1 MRDKFTISTK
11 DASVQYLSNKDKR
24 LAKVIDAIG
33 DIECNIHADPFEF
46 VVGEI
51 VGQMLSNKVADVI
64 TDRLVRLCD
73 GKIEVDTIHNLSID
87 DLRSIGISKAKSQYI
102 LNFADAV
109 ENGQIDFDE
118 LNNMSDDK
126 VMKDLMSVH
135 GIGSWTSKM
144 YLIFVL
150 QRPDVLPYEDGA
162 FLQAY
167 KWLYNPK
174 DVSKDGIIKKCKK
187 WHPYSSIAA
196 RYLYRALDTGM
207 TKLKFDIKKEL

>member
-1 MRDKFTISTK
+1 MKDKFIISTK
-11 DASVQYLSNKDKR
+11 DASVQYLSDKDKR
-24 LAKVIDAIG
+24 LAKVIGAIG
-33 DIECNIHADPFEF
+33 DIECNIHAKPFEF
-46 VVGEI
+46 IVGEI

-64 TDRLVRLCD
+64 TDRLYKLCN

-87 DLRSIGISKAKSQYI
+87 DLRGIGISKAKSQYI

-109 ENGQIDFDE
+109 ECGQIDFNE
-118 LNNMSDDK
+118 LKNMPDDK
-126 VMKDLMSVH
+126 VMKTLMSVR

-162 FLQAY
+162 FMQAY
-167 KWLYNPK
+167 KWLYKQK
-174 DVSKDGIIKKCKK
+174 DVSKDGIIKKCKI

-207 TKLKFDIKKEL
+207 TKQEFSINKEL